1 MQMDFAKSLTRNFG
15 SQPRRSDCG
24 SIMDPTPVFGLSQ
37 PPLVALH
44 LLARSQLA
52 CLALLV

>member
-1 MQMDFAKSLTRNFG
+1 MRMDFAKSVTRNFG
-15 SQPRRSDCG
+15 SKPWCSDCG
-24 SIMDPTPVFGLSQ
+24 SIMDPTPVFGLFQ